1 MKDLMTFESYDDKL
15 SSAEIMEIE
24 TKTEECINK
33 MTIDE
38 RNKLLND
45 LERFANDHGVS
56 IEELEDPTVANAILS
71 GVKEGLGSWI
81 SKNWHSVVDNLS
93 KYLKLGSLVTLV
105 GSLVGYYMM
114 DMDTM
119 AGVKVAAAAYIISNV
134 ISALKGLK

>member
-1 MKDLMTFESYDDKL
+1 MKYLMTFESYDDKL
-15 SSAEIMEIE
+15 SSSEIMEIE
-24 TKTEECINK
+24 SKTEECINK
-33 MTIDE
+33 MTTDE

-56 IEELEDPTVANAILS
+56 IEELEDPKVVNAILS

-93 KYLKLGSLVTLV
+93 KYLKLGSLITLV

>member
-1 MKDLMTFESYDDKL
+1 MKYLMTFESYDDKL

-24 TKTEECINK
+24 TRTEECINK
-33 MTIDE
+33 MTTDE

-56 IEELEDPTVANAILS
+56 IEELEDPKVVNAILS

-93 KYLKLGSLVTLV
+93 KYLKLGSLITLV